1 MVQGRANMMKI
12 TRGLRNKEIVDGT
25 IEVSY
30 SPERLE
36 RHNMKKK
43 TIKPNANAGEV
54 GEATHE
60 SLQQQVLVPTGPRV
74 SDWTYVGSYDSDP
87 PVVKSNTVYEVV
99 RFLARGAFGDVNL
112 VKSIEDSRL
121 YAIKTIF
128 AERESEMREMLRE
141 VRFLRMN
148 RHPCI
153 IDVYDGFIISNP
165 RLLYIVMPYCEGGD
179 LDGFIKN
186 TRRNKSNIPEDK
198 VLRWSSQIGLAIH
211 FLHENGLIHRD
222 LKPNNIMLLEGGDLV
237 KVVDFGLAV
246 NMLDTKTKP
255 VEAGTPYYM
264 APEILQGVTYTYPID
279 CWSFGVMLHEM
290 LRLDLPFRGKSTAD
304 LVRSILEDEAPP
316 VPPHYSSGIKA
327 IAAALLIKDP
337 KQRMGMAGMLTHP
350 LLYPK
355 TSTFPQSYRPKQV
368 EERIRRSQVK
378 QLYAQID
385 IMPRSR
391 HSSLMGVQALPAE
404 APVAVTTEEASS
416 SSVGEANGDRDEE
429 AMPEAEPTDPG
440 PQEEGG
446 SGTEVAHG
454 GGGGDGAEGM
464 TEGRTEGEE
473 EQETESRKRQQL
485 NAALQTA
492 EELAPKLD
500 APPVPMADGDE
511 EEDDW

>member
-1 MVQGRANMMKI
+1 MMKI

-25 IEVSY
+25 IEISH
-30 SPERLE
+30 SPDRLE
-36 RHNMKKK
+36 RHHTMKKK
-43 TIKPNANAGEV
+43 TVKLNTNAGEV

-60 SLQQQVLVPTGPRV
+60 SMQQLVLVPTGPRV

-198 VLRWSSQIGLAIH
+198 VLRWSSQIGLAMH
-211 FLHENGLIHRD
+211 FLHENGIIHRD

-246 NMLDTKTKP
+246 NMLDSKSKP

-279 CWSFGVMLHEM
+279 CWSFGVMMHEM
-290 LRLDLPFRGKSTAD
+290 LRLELPFRGKSTAD

-316 VPPHYSSGIKA
+316 IPAHYSHGTKA

-337 KQRMGMAGMLTHP
+337 KQRMGMAGMLMHP
-350 LLYPK
+350 LLHPK
-355 TSTFPQSYRPKQV
+355 TSAFPQSYRPKQV
-368 EERIRRSQVK
+368 EERIRRNQVK

-391 HSSLMGVQALPAE
+391 HSSLMGVQALPEIPAMTP
-404 APVAVTTEEASS
+404 AAGAASTAGAEEASS
-416 SSVGEANGDRDEE
+416 SSAGEGEGEGESEAVGDGEAL
-429 AMPEAEPTDPG
+429 PEAANSAVALP

-446 SGTEVAHG
+446 E
-454 GGGGDGAEGM
+454 GGDEGM
-464 TEGRTEGEE
+464 GGD
-473 EQETESRKRQQL
+473 EQEIESRKRQHL

-500 APPVPMADGDE
+500 APATMAEGDE
-511 EEDDW
+511 EEGDEEW